1 MILSIAAVGLLTARC
16 SSDIPAVVSPN
27 GIVGFV
33 GTDSSGY
40 FVTYKG
46 QNVLEI
52 TNLGF
57 ADNNQLADFKL
68 VGTVHDEYDMLSG
81 KKLHCENMATEFTA
95 NLGKNVQLIL
105 RVYNDGIA
113 FRYRLHGMDG
123 AAIPAAMISSSNAL
137 GTAFCKNFMT
147 LRRAKIVS
155 FISPP
160 FSA

>member
-1 MILSIAAVGLLTARC
+1 MLRMTMNIKSIVMILSIAAVGLLTARC

-33 GTDSSGY
+33 GTDSSNY

-57 ADNNQLADFKL
+57 TGENKLTDFKL

-81 KKLHCENMATEFTA
+81 KKLH
-95 NLGKNVQLIL
+95 Q
-105 RVYNDGIA
+105 
-113 FRYRLHGMDG
+113 HGMQRAPCLEVPGEAGERVFRQVGTG
-123 AAIPAAMISSSNAL
+123 A
-137 GTAFCKNFMT
+137 
-147 LRRAKIVS
+147 VV
-155 FISPP
+155 
-160 FSA
+160 